1 MHIFSFFLLRENGRH
16 AKSATPSMRK
26 SIFQGARLRR
36 CRRQGKEKHT
46 IIIRKQLPNMKK
58 NHISYFFRAARPCH
72 DNAPKMTSHN
82 PSGTLLGT
90 PWRPQGLPRSGRE
103 RPRSDPGGSQER
115 PRSVP
120 GATFPAT
127 SAPEAAQR
135 PPGSHF
141 GAILESFWL
150 NFHSFLLSFS
160 PPRRRIFQR
169 LQSHVSHMCAA
180 FVSLFSKEPHAKA
193 TQTQIKKQSQTNTE
207 DT

>member
-1 MHIFSFFLLRENGRH
+1 M
-16 AKSATPSMRK
+16 
-26 SIFQGARLRR
+26 
-36 CRRQGKEKHT
+36 
-46 IIIRKQLPNMKK
+46 
-58 NHISYFFRAARPCH
+58 
-72 DNAPKMTSHN
+72 
-82 PSGTLLGT
+82 GT
-90 PWRPQGLPRSGRE
+90 PRRPQGLPRSGRE

-141 GAILESFWL
+141 GAILESFWF

-180 FVSLFSKEPHAKA
+180 FVSLFSNEPHAKA
-193 TQTQIKKQSQTNTE
+193 TQTQIKNKAKQTQRTRKRERNTSKVRTTVAVTRGSSCLLLLRVRAFRPNADAGNGKRVRRMRTRVKSRFSE
-207 DT
+207 L